1 MTVRT
6 FKQAVHPNDQS
17 LQPRK
22 FARPCVRHVA
32 TFRKFRAG
40 SQKTGRPKERLPERD
55 IARAT
60 IRISTISL
68 REPWNPNAANL
79 HIDRSG
85 LNCDF
90 ISETARLKPRR
101 CCGSRRAAPY
111 VAEPS
116 CATSRRP
123 PLLATVANWR
133 ERRSRRRARLQSYC
147 SAVRAREGDLRMRRG
162 DA

>member
-1 MTVRT
+1 MTVKT

-68 REPWNPNAANL
+68 REPWDPNAANL
-79 HIDRSG
+79 HIDRFG
-85 LNCDF
+85 LNYDF
-90 ISETARLKPRR
+90 ISEPARLKPTPGGAARGGPRLMSPSHPALRPGDRR
-101 CCGSRRAAPY
+101 CSLPSPTGASAGAGAERDCRVIVQPSAPEK
-111 VAEPS
+111 VI
-116 CATSRRP
+116 
-123 PLLATVANWR
+123 
-133 ERRSRRRARLQSYC
+133 
-147 SAVRAREGDLRMRRG
+147 
-162 DA
+162 